1 MSTLE
6 STKMLDECFAQIAAD
21 RDKVIAFYDVRYV
34 FASYCEVL
42 GSISAA
48 CIKNSIYTREQMAH
62 LLADMLANALTRE
75 SNTACQRKMGDDA
88 IVGGK
93 Q

>member
-1 MSTLE
+1 MTEKSCTDE
-6 STKMLDECFAQIAAD
+6 LDECFTAVAAD
-21 RDKVIAFYDVRYV
+21 RTKVLAFYDVRYV

-48 CIKNSIYTREQMAH
+48 CIKNGIYTRTQIAH
-62 LLADMLANALTRE
+62 LLADMLADALTRE
-75 SNTACQRKMGDDA
+75 SEAECVRKVGTDV